1 MIVENRYTKSAI
13 GLGLSFV
20 LTSQIYPF
28 MLSSAFTART
38 MVHEKDQ
45 IKTVLEDA
53 EISLLISVTSTL
65 ILAYLLKDLITAIGG
80 VIFAVGLFII
90 YLERGDLI

>member
-1 MIVENRYTKSAI
+1 MMNEFHYTKSAI

-38 MVHEKDQ
+38 AVHEKDQ
-45 IKTVLEDA
+45 IKNVIEDA
-53 EISLLISVTSTL
+53 EISLFISIVSTL
-65 ILAYLLKDLITAIGG
+65 ILAYLLKDIITAVGG
-80 VIFAVGLFII
+80 VIFAVSLFVI

>member
-1 MIVENRYTKSAI
+1 MIVTNNYTKSAI

-38 MVHEKDQ
+38 AVHEKDQ
-45 IKTVLEDA
+45 IKYVIEDA
-53 EISLLISVTSTL
+53 EISLFISIISTL
-65 ILAYLLKDLITAIGG
+65 ILA
-80 VIFAVGLFII
+80 F
-90 YLERGDLI
+90 

>member
-1 MIVENRYTKSAI
+1 MIVTNNYTKSAI

-38 MVHEKDQ
+38 AVHEKDQ
-45 IKTVLEDA
+45 IKNVLEDA
-53 EISLLISVTSTL
+53 EISLFISIVSTL
-65 ILAYLLKDLITAIGG
+65 ILAYLLHDIITAIGG
-80 VIFAVGLFII
+80 VIFAVSLFVI

>member
-1 MIVENRYTKSAI
+1 MVENHYTKSAI

-20 LTSQIYPF
+20 LIGQIYPF

-38 MVHEKDQ
+38 AVREKDQ
-45 IKTVLEDA
+45 IKNVLEDA
-53 EISLLISVTSTL
+53 EISLFISIVSTL
-65 ILAYLLKDLITAIGG
+65 ILAYLLHDILTAVGG
-80 VIFAVGLFII
+80 VIFAVSLFVI

>member
-1 MIVENRYTKSAI
+1 MLVENQYTKSAI

-38 MVHEKDQ
+38 AVHEKDQ
-45 IKTVLEDA
+45 IKNVLEDA
-53 EISLLISVTSTL
+53 EISLFISVISTL
-65 ILAYLLKDLITAIGG
+65 ILAYLLKDIITAIGG
-80 VIFAVGLFII
+80 VIFAVSLFII

>member
-1 MIVENRYTKSAI
+1 MTEFHHAKSAI

-38 MVHEKDQ
+38 AVHEKDQ
-45 IKTVLEDA
+45 IKNVLEDA
-53 EISLLISVTSTL
+53 EISLFISIVSTL
-65 ILAYLLKDLITAIGG
+65 ILAYLLKDIITAVGG
-80 VIFAVGLFII
+80 VIFAVSLFFI

>member
-1 MIVENRYTKSAI
+1 MNEFHYTKSAI

-38 MVHEKDQ
+38 AVHEKDQ
-45 IKTVLEDA
+45 IKNVIEDA
-53 EISLLISVTSTL
+53 EISLFISIVSTL
-65 ILAYLLKDLITAIGG
+65 ILAYLLKDIITAVGG
-80 VIFAVGLFII
+80 VIFAVSLFFI